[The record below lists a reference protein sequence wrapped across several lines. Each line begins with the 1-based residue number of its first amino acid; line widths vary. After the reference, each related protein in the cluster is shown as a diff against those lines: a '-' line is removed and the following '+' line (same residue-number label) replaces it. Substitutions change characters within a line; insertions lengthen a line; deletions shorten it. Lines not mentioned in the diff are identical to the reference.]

1 MIPAGGAQD
10 ARPAMAA
17 GGGAYLPAAVCGG
30 AYLPAAVCGGA
41 YLPAAVCG
49 PFWRVLR
56 AYLARHRADGGQ
68 VAPDVAAALDVLRAA
83 HLAHLVET
91 TANEPVRADGPN
103 IGASSATDS
112 GPVRTGDLAARLG
125 VTEQHARRLARRAG
139 VTPVSRG
146 LWAAQDAAALV
157 AARRGRPRR

>member
-10 ARPAMAA
+10 APTAATA
-17 GGGAYLPAAVCGG
+17 GGGAWLPG
-30 AYLPAAVCGGA
+30 
-41 YLPAAVCG
+41 AVCG

-56 AYLARHRADGGQ
+56 DYLARHRADGGQ
-68 VAPDVAAALDVLRAA
+68 VPPNVAAALDALRAA

-91 TANEPVRADGPN
+91 TANEPARTDGPN
-103 IGASSATDS
+103 IGASSAADS

-157 AARRGRPRR
+157 AARRGRHHR